1 MFSKGEKEKQRKKM
15 GNTASAVT
23 TANAQAALP
32 VVGTVAQPAVN
43 HAVDPIGLW
52 SVKFGSGIEETVRAG
67 TPAPIT
73 VDGSGRATWT
83 GVVGVQETTLS
94 LPSAGTP
101 LTYVPP
107 FSTRVVSA
115 AIGEVVYFLTT
126 DMTRVD
132 VVVMVF
138 HQGSRRILVR
148 VSPETFSSLFASAAR
163 VTDVMVST
171 IGTSHDIKPPGD
183 LESKFPNLK
192 VAYERVVDTSGA
204 VGSVSAIYAR
214 IVVVVG
220 ASGATIGA
228 TPTLVGTGIRGK
240 TILGARV
247 PTVTQTTAGGCEGYW
262 DKEWPSCTAGG
273 TGACATIATCATA
286 GTGGS
291 NQTLEYVGTSIGLMP
306 LKDVPGAMYGTK
318 DDVIYVVKP
327 GATATAAKVI
337 RKGPRKVELRDAS
350 FVASKWVVAPKEVGV
365 LGPVVAPAECDD
377 LRACLKRTPL
387 NMASCAGQ
395 AAACNP
401 TVASASG
408 AKLEHGDKKVDLR
421 TLGEAEE
428 RALFGSDDRGVFVVS
443 VSEASDK
450 KGKRLFVATDN
461 TASVVEV
468 EYDEGKHTWREVQ
481 GTNWILIG
489 SLIGGGVAALIL
501 ITAVVLY
508 ARSKTKTRL
517 GVAKM

>member
-1 MFSKGEKEKQRKKM
+1 M
-15 GNTASAVT
+15 GNTAAFWAVMEASNTSAVT

-32 VVGTVAQPAVN
+32 VVGTVAQPAPN
-43 HAVDPIGLW
+43 HAVHPIGFW
-52 SVKFGSGIEETVRAG
+52 SVTFGSGIEETVRAG

-107 FSTRVVSA
+107 FSIRVVSA

-138 HQGSRRILVR
+138 HQGSQRILVR

-163 VTDVMVST
+163 VANVMVST

-192 VAYERVVDTSGA
+192 VAYERAVDTKEA
-204 VGSVSAIYAR
+204 VGSVSAIYSR

-220 ASGATIGA
+220 ASGETIGA

-240 TILGARV
+240 TKFGARV
-247 PTVTQTTAGGCEGYW
+247 PTVTQTTTAGGCEGYW
-262 DKEWPSCTAGG
+262 VREWPSCTAD
-273 TGACATIATCATA
+273 GAPACLTIATCATA

-291 NQTLEYVGTSIGLMP
+291 NQTLEYVGTSIGLRP
-306 LKDVPGAMYGTK
+306 LKDVRDAMYGTK

-327 GATATAAKVI
+327 GATATTAKVI
-337 RKGPRKVELRDAS
+337 RKGPRGVVLLDAS
-350 FVASKWVVAPKEVGV
+350 FVASKWVVAPREVGA
-365 LGPVVAPAECDD
+365 LGPEAAECDD
-377 LRACLKRTPL
+377 LRTCLKRTPL
-387 NMASCAGQ
+387 NMTSCAVQ

-408 AKLEHGDKKVDLR
+408 AKLEHGDKKVDLL

-468 EYDEGKHTWREVQ
+468 EYDEGKQTWREVQ